1 MAKVDAVIALSNTA
15 VTLVVAAMPVAFAA
29 GVLVV
34 TDGGAVSDVVKL
46 HVFGD
51 AIATP
56 VALLAVTLTSYF
68 VEPARAA
75 DGVKVA
81 FRSVAL

>member
-1 MAKVDAVIALSNTA
+1 M
-15 VTLVVAAMPVAFAA
+15 
-29 GVLVV
+29 
-34 TDGGAVSDVVKL
+34 SDVVKL
-46 HVFGD
+46 HVLDD
-51 AIATP
+51 AMATP
-56 VALLAVTLTSYF
+56 VALVAVTRTSYF